1 MRIRIIPA
9 VLVVL
14 LATACG
20 QSGPEPTSTTSTS
33 TTLAP
38 PSASTG
44 AQAEVIDVLALASH
58 PNGAQMRVSRIE
70 IFDDAVLVYGG
81 IVNGSPFGLVISR
94 GLTELRSSD
103 GRTAALIEP
112 VESTPIG
119 AGDDFEFILRFQPLP
134 DAEAVTLV
142 VNAGAGSSPTNPN
155 SNAPWFELGP
165 LALDVDATRV
175 ALPEPV
181 PVRRSTVGATGVE
194 LQLEGIVFTETR
206 IGAWVRISNPG
217 TVLAS
222 ISPTI
227 APSVI
232 VDDLGNRYPLI
243 LPEGA
248 GSIDIPAGTA
258 RSGVLSFGG
267 RIHPDAATLSMGL
280 NAGQR
285 GDTGTR
291 TVVYP
296 QLVVEDIS
304 LAGQATAAALPDA
317 IQADATIP
325 HPNGV
330 EVGLGRLSFGATES
344 QAELVISNPGDR
356 AVALAGAPTVLID
369 DLGNAYPLVPP
380 AGNSGLVVEAGTS
393 LEGTFVFSGRI
404 DDRATLVRLV
414 VNAGES
420 TTDPGTLLP
429 SMEFGPFELTRSDD
443 IAEPVEARVFAVG
456 PRSRLVDDILAD
468 SQVDRITQ
476 TLEQFGAS
484 EVDGGF
490 SLTLPDAI
498 LFDFGSRDLR
508 PDAAQALT
516 LVAEVLRYFEG
527 DAVIVV
533 GHTDSIG
540 SEAFNQ
546 RLSEQRA
553 EGVAAALVGDHDIP
567 SERLTAE
574 GRGAS
579 EPVAANTNPDGS
591 DNPEGRQLN
600 RRVEI
605 VVLTDR
611 PLPGS

>member
-1 MRIRIIPA
+1 MRVRIVPALVTVLVAAACGPSGGEPASTTITSSSVAPPTTPA
-9 VLVVL
+9 V
-14 LATACG
+14 T
-20 QSGPEPTSTTSTS
+20 E
-33 TTLAP
+33 
-38 PSASTG
+38 
-44 AQAEVIDVLALASH
+44 AEVFDVFALASH
-58 PNGAQMRVSRIE
+58 PNGAQMRVGRIE
-70 IFDDAVLVYGG
+70 RFDDAVLVYGG

-94 GLTELRSSD
+94 GLTELRASD
-103 GRTAALIEP
+103 GRTAALLDP
-112 VESTPIG
+112 LGPTPIG
-119 AGDDFEFILRFQPLP
+119 SGDDFEFILRFEPLP

-155 SNAPWFELGP
+155 TNSPWFELGP
-165 LALDVDATRV
+165 LALDAAVTRV

-181 PVRRSTVGATGVE
+181 PVRRSTVGATGIE

-248 GSIDIPAGTA
+248 GSIDIPPGTA

-267 RIHPDAATLSMGL
+267 RIDPAATSVSLGL

-296 QLVVEDIS
+296 LLVVEGVP
-304 LAGQATAAALPDA
+304 LAGQATAAALPDP
-317 IQADATIP
+317 IQADATAT

-330 EVGLGRLSFGATES
+330 EVRLGRLTFGVTES
-344 QAELVISNPGDR
+344 LAELVIVNPGER
-356 AVALAGAPTVLID
+356 AVAMAGAPTVLAD

-380 AGNSGLVVEAGTS
+380 AGNSGFVVEGGTT
-393 LEGTFVFSGRI
+393 LEGSFVFSGRV
-404 DDRATLVRLV
+404 DDQATQIRLI

-420 TTDPGTLLP
+420 TTDPGTLIP
-429 SMEFGPFELTRSDD
+429 SLELGPYQLTRSNEV
-443 IAEPVEARVFAVG
+443 AESVEARVFAVG
-456 PRSRLVDDILAD
+456 ARSRLVDDVLAG

-476 TLEQFGAS
+476 TLEQFGAE
-484 EVDGGF
+484 EVEGGF

-527 DAVIVV
+527 DAAIVV

-540 SEAFNQ
+540 SASFNQ

-553 EGVAAALVGDHDIP
+553 EVVVAALVADHGIP
-567 SERLTAE
+567 AERLTAE

-579 EPVAANTNPDGS
+579 EPVAPNTNPDGS
-591 DNPEGRQLN
+591 DSPEGRQLN